1 MEQTKLVSVIVGC
14 GGCGDS
20 DEWTM
25 YECELYI
32 NRVGGIYTEVMH
44 GVPRRAHI
52 MHRGVEI

>member
-32 NRVGGIYTEVMH
+32 NRVGGTI
-44 GVPRRAHI
+44 
-52 MHRGVEI
+52 HRGHAWSATEGTHYAQGVSI